1 VIKTKIYIFGAS
13 GSGTTTLASDLSNK
27 LGLSYFDA
35 DTYFWLPT
43 NPPFQEK
50 RDSEERRLMIKEDL
64 ESNRDFIL
72 SGSMSGWG
80 DEFVYLFDIAIYLSI
95 PKDIRIERLS
105 KREGMTFGEDEI
117 KFGGRWYNHYT
128 DFINWASSYDD
139 GGLDIRSKALHYEW
153 MKLFQCPVI
162 RIVGDISRDQR
173 VEIVLQK
180 IEELK
185 VAKNDVT

>member
-1 VIKTKIYIFGAS
+1 MKIYIFGAS
-13 GSGTTTLASDLSNK
+13 GSGTTTLASDLSSK
-27 LGLSYFDA
+27 LRLSHFDT

-50 RDSEERRLMIKEDL
+50 RGSEERRLMIKEDL
-64 ESNRDFIL
+64 ESNGDYIL
-72 SGSMSGWG
+72 SGSMTGWG

-95 PKDIRIERLS
+95 PKDIRIERLY
-105 KREGMTFGEDEI
+105 KREGKTFGEEDI
-117 KFGGRWYNHYT
+117 RFGGRWYDHFT
-128 DFINWASSYDD
+128 EFINWASRYDD
-139 GGLDIRSKALHYEW
+139 DGLDIRSKALHHEW

-162 RIVGDISRDQR
+162 RIEGDISRDQR

-185 VAKNDVT
+185 VGKNDVT